1 MQELSNFIDE
11 VTGSNIKNLRRD
23 RPYNGQMHTDTGER
37 GKQIVSDV
45 TMRDLRDCLLRSF
58 FLCSGHIS
66 YERYEE
72 ANKGEGAQL
81 CDNDLY
87 GWNLDDID
95 PVALMQNFTCE
106 VERIMGIFP
115 NVPDDFAT
123 STTGRNRA
131 PIKPMRSMARSNSV
145 RLPARSG
152 RSALI
157 PGTPPPPGRAPARP
171 HQNNGCGAP

>member
-37 GKQIVSDV
+37 GKQIVSGV
-45 TMRDLRDCLLRSF
+45 TIRDLRDCLLRSF

-66 YERYEE
+66 HERYNE
-72 ANKGEGAQL
+72 ANKGEEAQL

-95 PVALMQNFTCE
+95 PVALIQNFTCE
-106 VERIMGIFP
+106 VERVMGIFP
-115 NVPDDFAT
+115 NVPELGKVEIPCIDLETGET
-123 STTGRNRA
+123 STEVFQA
-131 PIKPMRSMARSNSV
+131 
-145 RLPARSG
+145 
-152 RSALI
+152 
-157 PGTPPPPGRAPARP
+157 
-171 HQNNGCGAP
+171 